1 MSRTMIGCVRR
12 RLAVSGGCVASSQE
26 FAEYV
31 CDQLAEAGFIHVRKM
46 FGEYGVYCEG
56 KYFGLIC
63 DDRFLVKIT
72 EGGERLMPCC
82 PRGLPYEGAK
92 EAFLIED
99 LEDRKFLAELVRTTC
114 AELPAPK
121 PKKKKARS

>member
-1 MSRTMIGCVRR
+1 
-12 RLAVSGGCVASSQE
+12 
-26 FAEYV
+26 
-31 CDQLAEAGFIHVRKM
+31 M

-63 DDRFLVKIT
+63 DNRFLVKIT
-72 EGGERLMPCC
+72 EGGERLMPGC

-92 EAFLIED
+92 EAFLIEG